1 MESKSSWVCPNDRE
15 LTLRA
20 RYVMDFYL
28 ISADNIFLLMNYFL
42 SSLTFITYSY
52 RLETGW
58 SVKSN
63 QLQGTTTKHEQI
75 NESEQD
81 IILKVILKAQ
91 QIEQIE
97 KERIK

>member
-1 MESKSSWVCPNDRE
+1 M
-15 LTLRA
+15 
-20 RYVMDFYL
+20 
-28 ISADNIFLLMNYFL
+28 
-42 SSLTFITYSY
+42 TFITYSY

-63 QLQGTTTKHEQI
+63 QLQGTATKHEQI

-81 IILKVILKAQ
+81 VILKVIFKAK

-97 KERIK
+97 KERIR